1 MLRQYLPEPYLPAL
15 TAAWVVGLFTASTA
29 PLQDL
34 WRPLLIG
41 VGIAVVLGVIVRVVA
56 QRHRW
61 VAVAIGAAWMLAI
74 GAWPFALLVLLVA
87 LWRAGVDRIRARQA
101 RSPVRE
107 AAGDQVTRILRALAA
122 AALVVVVFSL
132 ATSGAIR
139 IDGPI
144 VSPAA
149 LDVEAPSAPSIYLVL
164 LDGYPA
170 TDTLEADFGFDNSA
184 FLDRLDERGF
194 DVASSSHS
202 NYNRTLLTL
211 ASMLHMEYVEEI
223 EELGTPSDGFSAQ
236 TRQLSAA
243 INQSPVP
250 GMLADAG
257 YRTVAIGSSYG
268 EATLVSADEIVDSP
282 TMTMF
287 EEQLLRYTT
296 LGAWIIGTWP
306 ELVAEQHRRGVLDTT
321 AAFGALAR
329 EAGAPTFA
337 LAHVFSPHTPF
348 VFNADGSP
356 RPPLGCYPR
365 SCGLTTPEL
374 ARLGISADEYADG
387 LTAQVTYLNDVL
399 VEEIDRLLE
408 ADPDAVVILFSDHG
422 ARYEDGPADEHFRT
436 FLAARTPGQAG
447 LFGDDVSP
455 IDVFPRLF
463 QAYFG
468 ATLPEHEYRAAW
480 APDDAP
486 LETTPVELTPDR

>member
-1 MLRQYLPEPYLPAL
+1 M
-15 TAAWVVGLFTASTA
+15 V
-29 PLQDL
+29 
-34 WRPLLIG
+34 
-41 VGIAVVLGVIVRVVA
+41 GVIVRLVA
-56 QRHRW
+56 QRNPW
-61 VAVAIGAAWMLAI
+61 PAIAIGAAWMLAI
-74 GAWPFALLVLLVA
+74 GAWPLALLVLLVA

-122 AALVVVVFSL
+122 AALVVVVISL

-139 IDGPI
+139 IDGPA
-144 VSPAA
+144 VSTAA
-149 LDVEAPSAPSIYLVL
+149 LDVDAASAPSIYLVL

-170 TDTLEADFGFDNSA
+170 TDTLEADFGFDNA
-184 FLDRLDERGF
+184 PFLDRLAERGF
-194 DVASSSHS
+194 DVASSSNS

-223 EELGTPSDGFSAQ
+223 EQLGNPSDGFSAQ
-236 TRQLSAA
+236 TRQLTAA

-296 LGAWIIGTWP
+296 IGAWIIGTWP
-306 ELVAEQHRRGVLDTT
+306 DVVAEQHRRGVLDTT

-329 EAGAPTFA
+329 EAEAPTFA

-356 RPPLGCYPR
+356 RPPLDCYPQ

-374 ARLGISADEYADG
+374 ARLGISADEYAEG

-408 ADPDAVVILFSDHG
+408 ADPEAVVILFSDHG

-436 FLAARTPGQAG
+436 FLAARTPGQGG

-463 QAYFG
+463 EAYFG
-468 ATLPEHEYRAAW
+468 ATLPEHDYRAAW

>member
-1 MLRQYLPEPYLPAL
+1 MRPRFPPEPYLPAL
-15 TAAWVVGLFTASTA
+15 TAAWIVGLFAASTA

-41 VGIAVVLGVIVRVVA
+41 VGIAVVVGVIVRLVA
-56 QRHRW
+56 QRNPW
-61 VAVAIGAAWMLAI
+61 PAVAIGAAWMLAI

-87 LWRAGVDRIRARQA
+87 LWRTGVDQIRARQA

-107 AAGDQVTRILRALAA
+107 APGDQVTRILRAIAA

-144 VSPAA
+144 VTTAA
-149 LDVEAPSAPSIYLVL
+149 LDVDAASAPSIYLVL

-170 TDTLEADFGFDNSA
+170 TDTLEADFGFDNAA

-194 DVASSSHS
+194 DVASSSNS

-211 ASMLHMEYVEEI
+211 ASMLHMEYVEDIDALEAP
-223 EELGTPSDGFSAQ
+223 GDGFATQ
-236 TRQLSAA
+236 TRQLTAA

-257 YRTVAIGSSYG
+257 YRTVAISSSYG

-296 LGAWIIGTWP
+296 IGAWIIGTWP
-306 ELVAEQHRRGVLDTT
+306 EVVAEQHRLGVLDATG
-321 AAFGALAR
+321 AFGALAR
-329 EAGAPTFA
+329 EPEAPTFA

-356 RPPLGCYPR
+356 RPPLDCYPQ

-374 ARLGISADEYADG
+374 ARLGISGDEYAEG
-387 LTAQVTYLNDVL
+387 LTAQLSYLNDVL
-399 VEEIDRLLE
+399 VEELDRLLE
-408 ADPDAVVILFSDHG
+408 ADPEAVVILFSDHG
-422 ARYEDGPADEHFRT
+422 TRYEDGPADEHFRT
-436 FLAARTPGQAG
+436 FLAARTPGRDG
-447 LFGDDVSP
+447 IFDDDVSP

-468 ATLPEHEYRAAW
+468 ATLPEHDYRAAW